1 MKKYIF
7 TLNDLSDCLNENNR
21 IVIYGAGVWGQLL
34 VDYIISVDKRD
45 VIKGIAVTDK
55 AGNSSEYR
63 GIKVYETSELF
74 RQENYFILI
83 AVSNR
88 YLEDVKE
95 MVERHHGVSQY
106 SCITGDLIIS
116 MQDRRKRAEWNG
128 KIDFLMPG
136 FGKCGTTSLHN
147 VLRRFDDIYLSSN
160 KESNYFKWCNTVEDP
175 FKVLGDIYFNDI
187 REGQLV
193 GMIETN
199 FVENPRQVYNTF
211 GKDIK
216 LIFLLRNPVK
226 ASFSEFL
233 MWCRGAA
240 DLEME
245 NAYQKYG
252 GRFSVKMFD
261 EYFKVLDHNNLLD
274 CAHLISEFMKYYPR
288 EQIKVVFLE
297 ELSRNAREGMND
309 ILKFIG
315 SEGKYDADELPHD
328 NKGSYV
334 LADIESYRSLCQ
346 KYTLFLELR
355 RMKTNDRQFDA
366 TYEAY
371 KQICMKEKN
380 ARKLYNIKILPE
392 QKKKAEDYYYNS
404 VRDLEKLLDKDLSKL
419 WF

>member
-1 MKKYIF
+1 MRKYIF
-7 TLNDLSDCLNENNR
+7 TLNDLLDCLNENKH
-21 IVIYGAGVWGQLL
+21 IVIYGAGEWGQLTI
-34 VDYIISVDKRD
+34 DYIFSVEKQD
-45 VIKGIAVTDK
+45 VIKGIAVTEK
-55 AGNSSEYR
+55 TGNISEYR
-63 GIKVYETSELF
+63 GIKVYEAPELF

-88 YLEDVKE
+88 YLEDVRE
-95 MVERHHGVSQY
+95 MVERHHGLSQY
-106 SCITGDLIIS
+106 SCITGDLIVS
-116 MQDRRKRAEWNG
+116 MQDRRKRVKWNG
-128 KIDFLMPG
+128 KIDFLVPG
-136 FGKCGTTSLHN
+136 FGKCGTTSFYN
-147 VLRRFDDIYLSSN
+147 VLRRINDVYLSSN
-160 KESNYFKWCNTVEDP
+160 KESNYFKWCDTVKEP
-175 FKVLGDIYFNDI
+175 FKVLGNVYFNDI

-199 FVENPRQVYNTF
+199 FVEKPQQVYSTF
-211 GKDIK
+211 GEDIK
-216 LIFLLRNPVK
+216 LVFLLRNPVN

-233 MWCRGAA
+233 MWCRGAG

-252 GRFSVKMFD
+252 GAFSVKMFD
-261 EYFKVLDHNNLLD
+261 DYFEVLDHNNLLD

-297 ELSRNAREGMND
+297 ELSRDTREGMND

-315 SEGKYDADELPHD
+315 SAGKFDADKLPHD
-328 NKGSYV
+328 NIGSYV
-334 LADIESYRSLCQ
+334 MADIESYRSLCQ
-346 KYTLFLELR
+346 KYVLFLELR
-355 RMKTNDRQFDA
+355 RMETNDRQFGE

-380 ARKLYNIKILPE
+380 AKKLYNIKILPE